1 MTSYDS
7 IVPTSGTSLV
17 YRDQVHILRGLP
29 VLNVTPDSELE
40 NQLNLTNP
48 YVFAGLM
55 KDLVSY
61 GFEFGDDFIHSKAK
75 KMLSCG
81 SPMVYE
87 CNDCGSKVMGSKSC
101 DTRICPRCNRRRFKR
116 LLKRYSPILSAMMHP
131 RFMTLTLKNPEFLL
145 KDSFQEFRRLWNLLR
160 RHKYYRVRI
169 LGGIYAMEVTFTE
182 NGWNLHMHILYDGSF
197 IPQDK
202 LSKDWKSL
210 TGSHIVDIRQ
220 AKKNTVCEIIGYSTK
235 NVKLPNVHAYAEYLH
250 AVDTLKLFQSFGKFY
265 NYGSFEARLRVC
277 AVCGGSSWK
286 IHRSP
291 DIVLLHEVDPSTYHP
306 PPDMTVD
313 LDDRGTPLRPMVVAG
328 YG

>member
-7 IVPTSGTSLV
+7 IVPASGTSLV
-17 YRDQVHILRGLP
+17 PRDQVHILRGLP
-29 VLNVTPDSELE
+29 VSNVTSDFELDH
-40 NQLNLTNP
+40 QLNLTNP

-61 GFEFGDDFIHSKAK
+61 GFEFGDDFILSKAK

-81 SPMVYE
+81 SPMIYE
-87 CNDCGSKVMGSKSC
+87 CKGCGSKVMGSRSC
-101 DTRICPRCNRRRFKR
+101 DTRICPSCNRRRFKR
-116 LLKRYSPILSAMMHP
+116 LLKRYSSLLFKMKRPRLVTLSI
-131 RFMTLTLKNPEFLL
+131 KNPKFLF
-145 KDSFQEFRRLWNLLR
+145 KDSFQELRRFWNLLR
-160 RHKYYRVRI
+160 RQKYYRARI
-169 LGGIYAMEVTFTE
+169 LGGIYSMEVTFTK
-182 NGWNLHMHILYDGSF
+182 NDWNLHMHVLYDGSY
-197 IPQDK
+197 IPQK
-202 LSKDWKSL
+202 QLSEDWGEL
-210 TGSHIVDIRQ
+210 TGSPVVDIRQ

-265 NYGSFEARLRVC
+265 NYGSFESRLRVC
-277 AVCGGSSWK
+277 AVCGGSSWI
-286 IHRSP
+286 IHRFP
-291 DIVLLHEVDPSTYHP
+291 DPVLLHEVDPSTYHP